1 MITEVAIKV
10 NDKIYSLPRP
20 ARHVDVIQHFN
31 IKWNTP
37 RIEGFLDDG
46 HLFVDRVEA
55 MRIAKMC
62 KQPLI
67 DFWNDLDAATEL
79 YSENLW

>member
-1 MITEVAIKV
+1 MITEVAM
-10 NDKIYSLPRP
+10 
-20 ARHVDVIQHFN
+20 H
-31 IKWNTP
+31 
-37 RIEGFLDDG
+37 
-46 HLFVDRVEA
+46 
-55 MRIAKMC
+55 IAKMC